1 MASTVNDIDK
11 LKAFEMTSYRRISE
25 SVLKEIG
32 MDRQLVAIVKKRK
45 LQYFGHMIR
54 AQNLCTHIF
63 EGRLW
68 RKRQRKAKETMG
80 RWYKRLDWEDAG
92 RLCDKSTPW
101 YGSRTRPRPHC
112 VRRGPSSSPRKG
124 HSIPPLFSAH
134 LYCGHCCPFQ
144 LLLSFCQNT
153 DDVSFSASMTFLPLL
168 VAMRPRQPVG
178 TTSSTGFSISGA

>member
-80 RWYKRLDWEDAG
+80 R
-92 RLCDKSTPW
+92 
-101 YGSRTRPRPHC
+101 
-112 VRRGPSSSPRKG
+112 
-124 HSIPPLFSAH
+124 
-134 LYCGHCCPFQ
+134 
-144 LLLSFCQNT
+144 
-153 DDVSFSASMTFLPLL
+153 
-168 VAMRPRQPVG
+168 
-178 TTSSTGFSISGA
+178 